1 MKNLVRWAAVLA
13 LVAWP
18 ALAETRRLAIVVGN
32 NAGNGDV
39 PPLRYAESDAG
50 KMARVLVE
58 LGDVNPDD
66 VLLLQGRRTGE
77 LEAAIAEARERV
89 TFFKRS
95 PDVRSV
101 LMFYFSGHSD
111 GEAIELGPEKLAYAR
126 LKALLSGT
134 GADVRLVIVDAC
146 RSGAG
151 LREKGGKP
159 ADAFTIR
166 FADTLQATGEAFITS
181 SAANEAALES
191 SEVMG
196 SYFTHNL
203 ISGLRGAA
211 DSSGDKLV
219 TLAEAYRYAYDRT
232 VSATAML
239 SVGAQ
244 HPNYDFRL
252 SGQGELVISSLL
264 KPSALLVMPEAD
276 RSLISDLARDQ
287 VIAELPSGQARELAL
302 PPGQYG
308 VRVFKRGQ
316 AWGGRISLSEGG
328 RHVVSMEELSLVSSS
343 VVVAAKGGNAG
354 SVTQQLDGPKERS
367 TSPVGLSVGFGA
379 TGRVLLDPAS
389 AGGPKWQLRLALEPV
404 THVFAS
410 VGAGD
415 FALRFIGQPRILGLG
430 EMSFDPAPAG
440 GGEAPNEAGL
450 QLRGGYQLGLEWW
463 RLTIAVGVEI
473 GPGFLAQMYGSRAAG
488 FVLTGAPHGLLR
500 FRLGS
505 SVALFAEAE
514 VTFLGAEIKDQGWQ
528 WFSYAAASG
537 GLAFFF

>member
-1 MKNLVRWAAVLA
+1 LVALGLA
-13 LVAWP
+13 LP
-18 ALAETRRLAIVVGN
+18 ALGETRRLAIVVGN
-32 NAGNGDV
+32 NAGTGTV
-39 PPLRYAESDAG
+39 APLRYAESDAG

-66 VLLLQGRRTGE
+66 VLLLQGRHTQE
-77 LEAAIAEARERV
+77 LEAAIAEARDRV
-89 TFFKRS
+89 AFFKRS

-111 GEAIELGPEKLAYAR
+111 GEAIELGPDKLAYAR

-239 SVGAQ
+239 SVGGQ

-252 SGQGELVISSLL
+252 SGQGELVLSSLL
-264 KPSALLVMPEAD
+264 KPSASLVMPEAE

-316 AWGGRISLSEGG
+316 AWGGRISLSEGA
-328 RHVVSMEELSLVSSS
+328 RHVVSMEELSPVSSS
-343 VVVAAKGGNAG
+343 VVVAAKGGE
-354 SVTQQLDGPKERS
+354 SVTQQFEAPTFRNGSALA
-367 TSPVGLSVGFGA
+367 LSVGFGA
-379 TGRVLLDPAS
+379 TGRVLLDPPT

-404 THVFAS
+404 SQVFAS
-410 VGAGD
+410 TGGGE
-415 FALRFIGQPRILGLG
+415 FALRLTGQPRIVGLA
-430 EMSFDPAPAG
+430 EMSFDAAPVG
-440 GGEAPNEAGL
+440 GSEAPNEAGM
-450 QLRGGYQLGLEWW
+450 QLRLGYQVRLEWW
-463 RLTIAVGVEI
+463 RLSLSVGLEA
-473 GPGFLAQMYGSRAAG
+473 GPGFLAQLYGSHMSSFALA
-488 FVLTGAPHGLLR
+488 GAPHAVLR
-500 FRLGS
+500 LRLTS
-505 SVALFAEAE
+505 SVSLYAEAE
-514 VTFLGAEIKDQGWQ
+514 VALLGAEIVDLGWQ
-528 WFSYAAASG
+528 WFWRSAGSG
-537 GLAFFF
+537 GLAFTF